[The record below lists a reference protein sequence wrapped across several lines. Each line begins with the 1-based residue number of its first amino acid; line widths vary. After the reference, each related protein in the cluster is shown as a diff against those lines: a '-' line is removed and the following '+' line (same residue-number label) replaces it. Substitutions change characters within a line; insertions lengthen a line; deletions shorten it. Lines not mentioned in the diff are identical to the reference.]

1 MPPFHHYR
9 GPPPPVKRWE
19 ARLRRKRPLR
29 HYVYLPTPV
38 WGWVA
43 SGARRKGAASAGS
56 YKNGAPYFQRAPSS
70 IYHLQFTI
78 YHSPFTIFSGPLP
91 PLSWSPS
98 RPVGKRVTGFSVVCR
113 LPTNPVPLPPQAVGG
128 KIKEKKATPP
138 LCLLAHPRLGG
149 GWRAER
155 DGRGRLPQEA
165 IKMAPHIFKGRLP
178 PFTIHHLPFTI
189 FKRPPSTTIVVPLP
203 RQVEVHSTS
212 SHTSSYSNSDTLRS
226 RFPATRA
233 CYPDTSG

>member
-1 MPPFHHYR
+1 MSKGRHLHLPFTIFSAPLPPLR

-43 SGARRKGAASAGS
+43 SGARRKGVASAGS

-78 YHSPFTIFSGPLP
+78 YHF
-91 PLSWSPS
+91 
-98 RPVGKRVTGFSVVCR
+98 
-113 LPTNPVPLPPQAVGG
+113 Q
-128 KIKEKKATPP
+128 
-138 LCLLAHPRLGG
+138 
-149 GWRAER
+149 
-155 DGRGRLPQEA
+155 
-165 IKMAPHIFKGRLP
+165 
-178 PFTIHHLPFTI
+178 
-189 FKRPPSTTIVVPLP
+189 RPPSTTIVVPLP

-233 CYPDTSG
+233 YYPGTSGWSS